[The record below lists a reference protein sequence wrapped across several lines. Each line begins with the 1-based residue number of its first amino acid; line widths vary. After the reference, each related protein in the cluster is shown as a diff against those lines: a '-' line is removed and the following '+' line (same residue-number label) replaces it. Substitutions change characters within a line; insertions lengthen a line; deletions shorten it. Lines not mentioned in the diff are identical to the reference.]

1 MKISV
6 ARFRKEEEE
15 REMKKNS
22 KLWMKRDIGS
32 EILGGKK
39 VK

>member
-1 MKISV
+1 MKILV
-6 ARFRKEEEE
+6 ARYRKEEGE
-15 REMKKNS
+15 REKKKIC

-32 EILGGKK
+32 EILGGKE

>member
-1 MKISV
+1 VKILA
-6 ARFRKEEEE
+6 ARFRKKEGE
-15 REMKKNS
+15 REMEKNGE
-22 KLWMKRDIGS
+22 LWMKRDIGS